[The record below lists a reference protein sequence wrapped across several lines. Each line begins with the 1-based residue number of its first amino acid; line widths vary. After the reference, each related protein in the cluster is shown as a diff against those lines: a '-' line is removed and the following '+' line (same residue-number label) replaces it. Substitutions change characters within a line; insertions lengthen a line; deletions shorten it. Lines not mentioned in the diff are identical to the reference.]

1 MDLSGARAK
10 LERAK
15 EHLQLMDDTVHD
27 VRLGSGGDSSLVLGG
42 FYRSASR
49 SFELRVLS
57 MPQYPLTEWG
67 TVLGDYV
74 QNLRSALDHAAYQ
87 LVASGSE
94 PSDAALRRSQFPI
107 CDTRDMFDSEVP
119 RRLSGVVAPRAMSVV
134 EEAQPF
140 KYHNIYV
147 SPTRILRELSNRD
160 KHRLLIPLL
169 LAPDDLQASS
179 VQVHGAEVAAVTT
192 APHVPLIEGG
202 TVAEVWLQEV
212 RANQVPTISIEELP
226 IYMSLGEPA
235 GYASVWLNAMM
246 GRVERV
252 LDHLDAL

>member
-15 EHLQLMDDTVHD
+15 EHLQLLDETVRD
-27 VRLGSGGDSSLVLGG
+27 VRLASGGDSSLVLGG
-42 FYRSASR
+42 FYRSVSE
-49 SFELRVLS
+49 SFELRVIS
-57 MPQYPLTEWG
+57 MPQYPLTRWG

-94 PSDAALRRSQFPI
+94 PSDAALGRSQFPI
-107 CDTRDMFDSEVP
+107 CDTHDLFDSEVP
-119 RRLSGVVAPRAMSVV
+119 RRLSGVAPRAISVV
-134 EEAQPF
+134 KEAQPF
-140 KYHNIYV
+140 EYHNIDI

-169 LAPDDLQASS
+169 LAPDDLPASS

-192 APHVPLIEGG
+192 APHVPLTEGS
-202 TVAEVWLQEV
+202 TVAEVWLQQV
-212 RANQVPTISIEELP
+212 RATHVPTISIKELP

-235 GYASVWLNAMM
+235 GYASLWLDAMR